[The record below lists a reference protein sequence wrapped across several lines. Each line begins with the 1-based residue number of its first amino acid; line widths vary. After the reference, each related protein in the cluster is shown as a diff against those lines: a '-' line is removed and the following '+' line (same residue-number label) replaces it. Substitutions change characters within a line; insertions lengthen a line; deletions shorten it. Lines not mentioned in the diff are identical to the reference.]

1 LLAPEAPFDRVL
13 DDVLDLLDVVLD
25 LLLDDVLLEPDEED
39 DVLLAGLDDVP
50 VDFDEIV
57 DPALVPDAPDAPLD
71 SLLAIH
77 AS

>member
-1 LLAPEAPFDRVL
+1 MHEVDLEA
-13 DDVLDLLDVVLD
+13 
-25 LLLDDVLLEPDEED
+25 LLDDVLLDGDEED
-39 DVLLAGLDDVP
+39 DELLAGLDDVP

-57 DPALVPDAPDAPLD
+57 DPALVLDAPDEPLD